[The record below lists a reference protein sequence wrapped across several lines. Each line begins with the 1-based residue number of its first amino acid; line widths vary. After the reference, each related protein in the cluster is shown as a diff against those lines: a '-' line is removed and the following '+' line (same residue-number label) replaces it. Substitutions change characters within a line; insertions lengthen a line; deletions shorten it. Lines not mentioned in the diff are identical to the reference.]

1 MSPPSVCL
9 WTNQH
14 GGFSASYLSDFCSH
28 RGCDGNEFS
37 FECGWAPGRAPRH
50 LQVDHHGLRVFFL
63 PAGCGFPSFPRPR
76 SSLLCTRVPSDQRNH
91 IRYTSCPARCG
102 ERGVGAGNLPFYRKH
117 AFPWVASIW
126 PVVGCPRR
134 PSYWWSVRL
143 SSVRAGFPRAT
154 S

>member
-14 GGFSASYLSDFCSH
+14 SGFSASCLSGFCSH
-28 RGCDGNEFS
+28 RGCDGNEVS
-37 FECGWAPGRAPRH
+37 FKRSCAPRH
-50 LQVDHHGLRVFFL
+50 LQVDHYGLRVFFL

-102 ERGVGAGNLPFYRKH
+102 ERGVGAGNLPFYRKR

-134 PSYWWSVRL
+134 PLYQWSVCL
-143 SSVRAGFPRAT
+143 PSVRAGFPWAT
-154 S
+154 P